1 MKRTLEPLP
10 GDTSAEMR
18 DAGISSAGIGADL
31 GGIEDEAPEG
41 VDGVEGGDA
50 AGPETVTGQ
59 ELGAPAPGTEQTI

>member
-1 MKRTLEPLP
+1 
-10 GDTSAEMR
+10 MR

-41 VDGVEGGDA
+41 VDGVAGGDD

-59 ELGAPAPGTEQTI
+59 ELGQGASTEQTV

>member
-1 MKRTLEPLP
+1 
-10 GDTSAEMR
+10 MR
-18 DAGISSAGIGADL
+18 DAGISSAGIGSDL

-41 VDGVEGGDA
+41 VNGVDGADG